1 MTGQTMPD
9 SGGQP
14 GATGDVRL
22 TYQELGERLRISAEA
37 ARILTRRRG
46 WRRLAPS
53 RKGAPAIVVVLEDEL
68 DAEDWRPDQGSPPD
82 EERTRQQNLRPF
94 KLARRVVA
102 PAQHRRELR
111 AFPLVQ
117 LHPVP
122 YVHHWS
128 PAIEGND
135 ESHGR

>member
-1 MTGQTMPD
+1 MKC
-9 SGGQP
+9 
-14 GATGDVRL
+14 
-22 TYQELGERLRISAEA
+22 
-37 ARILTRRRG
+37 
-46 WRRLAPS
+46 LA
-53 RKGAPAIVVVLEDEL
+53 
-68 DAEDWRPDQGSPPD
+68 
-82 EERTRQQNLRPF
+82 RTRFFAQCEVKVAFNEAPFGLVNRGPANQDTVLDRLVADSRVGSQQNLRSL

-135 ESHGR
+135 ESRGR